1 MPLPSKEGGAVA
13 AYVDRFAELGLV
25 DNAVAIL
32 ADRVEQIDR
41 PERLVVPVPVS
52 FEGGCHGC

>member
-25 DNAVAIL
+25 DNAVAVL

-41 PERLVVPVPVS
+41 PERLVVPVPVF
-52 FEGGCHGC
+52 FEGG